1 MMTKHNE
8 DIKKLQKIFDTL
20 SDLYEDAVKVDN
32 DCASAIS
39 TAEDTI
45 AMTIKFLKKEEEEG
59 AEEIHKQAVLD
70 HQYENLK
77 EENENEKQNEK
88 II

>member
-1 MMTKHNE
+1 MAKQLMEHWVKQRNE
-8 DIKKLQKIFDTL
+8 DIKKLEKIFDTL

-45 AMTIKFLKKEEEEG
+45 AMTIKFLKKG
-59 AEEIHKQAVLD
+59 G
-70 HQYENLK
+70 YR
-77 EENENEKQNEK
+77 
-88 II
+88 